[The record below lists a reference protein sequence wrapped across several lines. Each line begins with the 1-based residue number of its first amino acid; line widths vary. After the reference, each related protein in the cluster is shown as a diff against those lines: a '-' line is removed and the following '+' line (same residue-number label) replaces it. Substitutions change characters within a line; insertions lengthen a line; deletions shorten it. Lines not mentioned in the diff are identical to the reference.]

1 MNIQETV
8 QKQKLYFQKGNT
20 FPVSSRIKALKA
32 LLAAVNAWE
41 DKILAALRSDLNK
54 SPAEAYMTE
63 IGMVKE
69 EISFQLKHLKK
80 FAAKKRVKT
89 PLAQFKAKSYTYP
102 APYGVVLI
110 MSPWNYPFQLT
121 LAPLA
126 DAIAAGNCA
135 VVKPSAYAPQ
145 TAQVIADLLKETFDP
160 DHIAVILGGRAEN
173 TELIQQKYD
182 MIFFTGG
189 SSTGRVVA
197 EAAAKN
203 LTPVVLEL
211 GGKSPCIVNEDAN
224 IPLAARR
231 IAFGKFLN
239 AGRLASRP
247 TTFSCTGRYT
257 RRFWR
262 RSKRTSSTCTA
273 KTRSQIPTIRKS
285 LTQSILHGSCR
296 SSRPIKS
303 CSAEIP
309 MRAL

>member
-189 SSTGRVVA
+189 SSTGPRRRGSRGKEFDA
-197 EAAAKN
+197 PLFWNSAAKAPA
-203 LTPVVLEL
+203 LST
-211 GGKSPCIVNEDAN
+211 KTQIY
-224 IPLAARR
+224 
-231 IAFGKFLN
+231 
-239 AGRLASRP
+239 RLQPDESR
-247 TTFSCTGRYT
+247 SE
-257 RRFWR
+257 
-262 RSKRTSSTCTA
+262 SS
-273 KTRSQIPTIRKS
+273 
-285 LTQSILHGSCR
+285 
-296 SSRPIKS
+296 
-303 CSAEIP
+303 
-309 MRAL
+309 